1 MNISLDDKVRV
12 VQKDEILFK
21 EGQNPTHL
29 IIVKSGGILCLKRSK
44 ERLVPVMWGSSQK
57 IIGEEAVL
65 TGLEHGYS
73 AIAMEE
79 SEIVEID
86 AQEIKRTMASAPVW
100 ISGLLA
106 TLGER
111 ANDTASA
118 IAEHR
123 IAHNDLSGGQEL
135 APEEETRLK
144 KLLN

>member
-1 MNISLDDKVRV
+1 MNISLNDNVRV

-21 EGQNPTHL
+21 EGQSPSHL

-44 ERLVPVMWGSSQK
+44 ERLVPVMWGSDQK

-65 TGLEHGYS
+65 SGNDHGYS
-73 AIAMEE
+73 AIVMEE

-86 AQEIKRTMASAPVW
+86 ANEIKRTLSSAPAW

-111 ANDTASA
+111 AIDTASA

-123 IAHNDLSGGQEL
+123 IGHVQLSGGQEL

-144 KLLN
+144 KLLA

>member
-1 MNISLDDKVRV
+1 MNISLNENVRV

-21 EGQNPTHL
+21 EGQSPTHL

-44 ERLVPVMWGSSQK
+44 ERLVPVMWGSDQN

-65 TGLEHGYS
+65 SGSEHGYS
-73 AIAMEE
+73 AVVMEE

-86 AQEIKRTMASAPVW
+86 ANEIKRTMSSAPAW
-100 ISGLLA
+100 ISGFLA

-123 IAHNDLSGGQEL
+123 IGHAKLSGGQEL
-135 APEEETRLK
+135 APQEETRLK
-144 KLLN
+144 KLLI

>member
-44 ERLVPVMWGSSQK
+44 ERLVPVMWGSNQK

-73 AIAMEE
+73 AIVMAE

-86 AQEIKRTMASAPVW
+86 AQEIKRTMASAPAW
-100 ISGLLA
+100 MSGLLV

-123 IAHNDLSGGQEL
+123 ISHNELSGGQEL

-144 KLLN
+144 KLLS

>member
-1 MNISLDDKVRV
+1 MNISLNDNVRV

-21 EGQNPTHL
+21 EGQSPSHL

-44 ERLVPVMWGSSQK
+44 ERLVPVMWGSDQK

-65 TGLEHGYS
+65 TGADHGYS
-73 AIAMEE
+73 AVVMEE

-86 AQEIKRTMASAPVW
+86 ANEIKRTLSSAPAW

-123 IAHNDLSGGQEL
+123 IAHVQLSGGQEL

>member
-1 MNISLDDKVRV
+1 MNISLNDNVRV

-21 EGQNPTHL
+21 EGQSPTHL

-44 ERLVPVMWGSSQK
+44 ERLVPVMWGSDQN

-65 TGLEHGYS
+65 SGSAHGYS
-73 AIAMEE
+73 AIVMEE

-86 AQEIKRTMASAPVW
+86 ANEIKRTMSSAPAW

-123 IAHNDLSGGQEL
+123 IGDVKLSGGQEL
-135 APEEETRLK
+135 APQEETRLK
-144 KLLN
+144 KLLA

>member
-1 MNISLDDKVRV
+1 M
-12 VQKDEILFK
+12 
-21 EGQNPTHL
+21 
-29 IIVKSGGILCLKRSK
+29 
-44 ERLVPVMWGSSQK
+44 PVMWGGNQK

-86 AQEIKRTMASAPVW
+86 ANEVKRTLSSAPAW

-123 IAHNDLSGGQEL
+123 IGHIDLSGGQEL

-144 KLLN
+144 KLLI